1 MINVKRSIFWA
12 CLYLLIV
19 FVLAQ
24 ADYFD
29 RPIINFASYFYLIV
43 LVAIPVT
50 LFFPNIARAPVYVPL
65 LVWGGI
71 YLFLLQMLDRS
82 TSTKTIDYAVIVVEF
97 ILLELG
103 VWLMY
108 RLAVEMHNAESLM
121 DSLAMGAFP
130 SRARDID
137 QEHQHIKTEF
147 ARCRRYNR
155 PLSLIVITSQ
165 AEDGKPVK
173 KILSSIQ
180 HDLSYHFQSARVGQI
195 IDEHIRQTDL
205 ILKEPKGRFVILCPE
220 TERETASLLVQ
231 RIAQTIE
238 DKTGFHAHWGVSAF
252 PSDVL
257 TFEDLLEKAHQ
268 ELLGSKSHP
277 AEISNP
283 VESR

>member
-12 CLYLLIV
+12 SLYLLVV

-29 RPIINFASYFYLIV
+29 RPIINFASYFYLMVMI
-43 LVAIPVT
+43 AIPVT
-50 LFFPNIARAPVYVPL
+50 LFFPSIARAPVYVPL

-71 YLFLLQMLDRS
+71 YLILLQVLDRS
-82 TSTKTIDYAVIVVEF
+82 QSAEALDFAVIVVEF

-108 RLAVEMHNAESLM
+108 RLAVDMHNAETLM
-121 DSLAMGAFP
+121 DSLALGAFP

-137 QEHQHIKTEF
+137 VENRQIKTEF

-155 PLSLIVITSQ
+155 PLSLIVLTSQ
-165 AEDGKPVK
+165 AEEGKPVK
-173 KILSSIQ
+173 KMLSSIQ
-180 HDLSYHFQSARVGQI
+180 HDLSYHFQSARVAQI

-205 ILKEPKGRFVILCPE
+205 ILKERKGRFVILCPD
-220 TERETASLLVQ
+220 TERNTAILLVN
-231 RIAQTIE
+231 RIARTIQ
-238 DKTGFHAHWGVSAF
+238 DKTGFQTHWGVAVF

-257 TFEDLLEKAHQ
+257 TFEDLLQKAHQ
-268 ELLGSKSHP
+268 ELISSVSHP
-277 AEISNP
+277 AESARP
-283 VESR
+283 AEDQ